1 MSSEGPNW
9 FSQFRE
15 ASPQLSGSITV
26 LVSWSAGGTGVTLV
40 VLTRC
45 GTNTLLALPH
55 LVGRDWDTAFQV
67 RDVWLSSAILKSAR
81 ESFFF
86 SQCLSDVFGNMK
98 ITKENTCSGL
108 FEVKT

>member
-1 MSSEGPNW
+1 M
-9 FSQFRE
+9 
-15 ASPQLSGSITV
+15 
-26 LVSWSAGGTGVTLV
+26 

-67 RDVWLSSAILKSAR
+67 RDVWLSSAILKNAQ

-86 SQCLSDVFGNMK
+86 SPNGFQMFLG
-98 ITKENTCSGL
+98 T
-108 FEVKT
+108 

>member
-1 MSSEGPNW
+1 MSSAGPNW

-15 ASPQLSGSITV
+15 ASPQLSGSITA

-67 RDVWLSSAILKSAR
+67 RDVWLSSAILKNAQ

-86 SQCLSDVFGNMK
+86 LPMAFRCFWEH
-98 ITKENTCSGL
+98 ENYKGGHL
-108 FEVKT
+108 QWPH